1 MSTAAYTGK
10 HDTTNRGKDGRK
22 DDGRRHLRFRAGF
35 RTMLFL
41 WAVSAV
47 LNIVAWN
54 STEFCD
60 WYQAAVFPLWVN
72 SLGRLNGLVS
82 FSVGEVM
89 ITIGVI
95 WIAAGLVILVIA
107 LVLFALRRIRRAES
121 SIVQKAGSRFLR
133 FATCF
138 GRVTAV
144 VITYVMLVM
153 TLNCFV
159 VYHAT
164 GLPAPDLTESDA
176 QTRYS
181 TQALGDLRDFLV
193 SEANMYAEI
202 VDRDDDGEVVISEE
216 PKQEAVDCML
226 GLSESSDEYSCLK
239 GYYPEPKGMYYSH
252 LMSQS
257 YMQGYYFPFSMEAN
271 YNTDMTVMRVP
282 FTLCHELGHLKGYMK
297 EDDCNML
304 GFLACLESDDP
315 AFVYSGYLGVL
326 TYVNNAW
333 FKAIG
338 NDTNTYLSHPLI
350 SEQVSFDDEFL
361 REDIWAKVEDS
372 AVVDTETVHKTNV
385 VLSDAS
391 MKANGIKAG
400 RDSYD
405 LVVSQLLDWWAETGS
420 RLN

>member
-35 RTMLFL
+35 RIILFL
-41 WAVSAV
+41 WAFIAV
-47 LNIVAWN
+47 LNIVAWS
-54 STEFCD
+54 STGFCD
-60 WYQAAVFPLWVN
+60 WYQANVFPLWVN
-72 SLGRLNGLVS
+72 TLGRLNGLAS

-95 WIAAGLVILVIA
+95 WIAAGLVILAFTLVI
-107 LVLFALRRIRRAES
+107 FAGRRIRREA
-121 SIVQKAGSRFLR
+121 VPGSGFLR
-133 FATCF
+133 FAACF
-138 GRVTAV
+138 GRATAV
-144 VITYVMLVM
+144 IVTYAMLVM

-164 GLPAPDLTESDA
+164 GLPAPELTESEQ

-181 TQALGDLRDFLV
+181 TEALGDLRDFIV
-193 SEANMYAEI
+193 SEANMYAVI
-202 VDRDDDGEVVISEE
+202 VDRDDDGEVVIGEE

-226 GLSESSDEYSCLK
+226 SLSESSDEYSCLK

-326 TYVNNAW
+326 AYVNNAW
-333 FKAIG
+333 YKAIG
-338 NDTNTYLSHPLI
+338 YDTQEYLSHPLV

-361 REDIWAKVEDS
+361 REDIWDEVEEN

-391 MKANGIKAG
+391 MKANGIRAG

-420 RLN
+420 KLN